1 MSLLVT
7 LLVFIAVV
15 AVVTLVGMRLYV
27 RPKEAMERVAGGIDQ
42 TEHMPAHPSL
52 AIYELIKRLGNFI
65 PQSPKD
71 VTVMQRRLI
80 RAGIRNENAL
90 KILYGAKFVCGVSF
104 PLLMG
109 LGGSTSSM
117 EPSNKIFGVLGAA
130 AAGFFLPNEYVR
142 RMASKR
148 QKEIARG
155 LANALDLL
163 VVCVESGLGL
173 DQAIL
178 QVSKEL
184 EHAHPEIS
192 EEFGFVNLEL
202 KAGKRRV
209 DALRNLAERTG
220 VDDLKK
226 LVAVLIQADRFG
238 TGVAVSLRQHSD
250 FMRVQARQIAEEKA
264 AKLGVKLIFP
274 IFFCILPSLFV
285 VTVGPVAVKIMR
297 ELVPMMNS
305 IQYGLKLRTKE
316 AH

>member
-1 MSLLVT
+1 MPLLVP
-7 LLVFIAVV
+7 LVFIVVMAAVV
-15 AVVTLVGMRLYV
+15 LVGTRMYV
-27 RPKEAMERVAGGIDQ
+27 RPKEAMERVAGGIDPS
-42 TEHMPAHPSL
+42 EHVPTHPSL
-52 AIYELIKRLGNFI
+52 AIHELIKRLGNFI

-90 KILYGAKFVCGVSF
+90 KILYGCKAVFGITLPLLVGVGVSA
-104 PLLMG
+104 
-109 LGGSTSSM
+109 SSM
-117 EPSNKIFGVLGAA
+117 DSTNGIAAILAA
-130 AAGFFLPNEYVR
+130 AAVGFFGPNEYVR
-142 RMASKR
+142 RLAGKR

-184 EHAHPEIS
+184 EHAHPEVS

-238 TGVAVSLRQHSD
+238 TGVAQSLRAHSD

-297 ELVPMMNS
+297 ELVPMMNG
-305 IQYGLKLRTKE
+305 I
-316 AH
+316 

>member
-1 MSLLVT
+1 MSMLLSLLI
-7 LLVFIAVV
+7 FFGIAVV
-15 AVVTLVGMRLYV
+15 GAMFGMKIYV
-27 RPKEAMERVAGGIDQ
+27 RPKEAMDRVVGGVQ
-42 TEHMPAHPSL
+42 QSAEMTPHPSL
-52 AIYELIKRLGNFI
+52 AFHDVIKRLGNFV

-80 RAGIRNENAL
+80 RAGIRKEGAL
-90 KILYGAKFVCGVSF
+90 KVLYGAKAVLGIAF
-104 PLLMG
+104 PLIAVAAVA
-109 LGGSTSSM
+109 GSETDT
-117 EPSNKIFGVLGAA
+117 SNKFIVILLATA
-130 AAGFFLPNEYVR
+130 VGFFGPNEYVR
-142 RMASKR
+142 RRAAKR

-155 LANALDLL
+155 LPNALDLL

-192 EEFGFVNLEL
+192 EEFGLVNLEL

-209 DALRNLAERTG
+209 EALRNLAERTG

-238 TGVAVSLRQHSD
+238 TGVAQSLRAHSD
-250 FMRVQARQIAEEKA
+250 FMRVQARQVAEEKA

-285 VTVGPVAVKIMR
+285 VTVGPVAMKIVR
-297 ELVPMMNS
+297 ELVPMMQN
-305 IQYGLKLRTKE
+305 I
-316 AH
+316 

>member
-1 MSLLVT
+1 MPLL
-7 LLVFIAVV
+7 LAFLVFIAVV
-15 AVVTLVGMRLYV
+15 ALVSLAGMKMYV
-27 RPKEAMERVAGGIDQ
+27 RPKEAMERVAGGID
-42 TEHMPAHPSL
+42 PADHVPTHPSL
-52 AIYELIKRLGNFI
+52 AIHELIKRLGNFI

-90 KILYGAKFVCGVSF
+90 KILYGAKAVCGIAF
-104 PLLMG
+104 PLVMALAVSAS
-109 LGGSTSSM
+109 ST
-117 EPSNKIFGVLGAA
+117 ETSNKIFGVLGAC

-148 QKEIARG
+148 QKQIARG
-155 LANALDLL
+155 LANSLDLM

-238 TGVAVSLRQHSD
+238 TGVAQSLRAHSD
-250 FMRVQARQIAEEKA
+250 FMRVQARQVAEEKA

-285 VTVGPVAVKIMR
+285 VTVGPVAVKIVR
-297 ELVPMMNS
+297 ELIPMMNS
-305 IQYGLKLRTKE
+305 I
-316 AH
+316 

>member
-1 MSLLVT
+1 MPFVM
-7 LLVFIAVV
+7 
-15 AVVTLVGMRLYV
+15 TLVVFLGLALAVAFVGMKLYV
-27 RPKEAMERVAGGIDQ
+27 RPREAMERVVGGIDP
-42 TEHMPAHPSL
+42 TEQAAAHPSL
-52 AIYELIKRLGNFI
+52 AFHDLIKKLGNI
-65 PQSPKD
+65 VPQSPKD

-80 RAGIRNENAL
+80 RAGIRNESAL
-90 KILYGAKFVCGVSF
+90 KILYGAKAALGVAL
-104 PLLMG
+104 PLLTAAVVS
-109 LGGSTSSM
+109 GSSSD
-117 EPSNKIFGVLGAA
+117 SGNKFAAILAA
-130 AAGFFLPNEYVR
+130 AAVGFFGPNEYVR
-142 RMASKR
+142 RLATKR

-155 LANALDLL
+155 LANALDLM

-178 QVSKEL
+178 QVAKEL

-192 EEFGFVNLEL
+192 QEFGLVNLEL

-209 DALRNLAERTG
+209 EALRNLAERTG

-238 TGVAVSLRQHSD
+238 TGVAQSLRAHAD
-250 FMRVQARQIAEEKA
+250 FMRVQARQVAEEKA

-285 VTVGPVAVKIMR
+285 ITVGPVIMKIIR

-305 IQYGLKLRTKE
+305 I
-316 AH
+316 

>member
-1 MSLLVT
+1 MPFLMTAAIFVALV
-7 LLVFIAVV
+7 LAV
-15 AVVTLVGMRLYV
+15 ALAGMKLYV
-27 RPKEAMERVAGGIDQ
+27 RPKEAMERVVGGIEQ
-42 TEHMPAHPSL
+42 AEHMPVHPSL
-52 AIYELIKRLGNFI
+52 AIHELIKRLGNLI

-90 KILYGAKFVCGVSF
+90 KILYGAKAILGVAL
-104 PLLMG
+104 PLLTG
-109 LGGSTSSM
+109 LTLMSSSAD
-117 EPSNKIFGVLGAA
+117 PGNKAA
-130 AAGFFLPNEYVR
+130 AILAATAVGFFGPNEYVR
-142 RMASKR
+142 RLAGKR
-148 QKEIARG
+148 QKEISRG

-192 EEFGFVNLEL
+192 EELGFVNLEL

-209 DALRNLAERTG
+209 EALRNLAERTG

-238 TGVAVSLRQHSD
+238 TGVAQSLRAHAD
-250 FMRVQARQIAEEKA
+250 FMRIQARQVAEEKA

-285 VTVGPVAVKIMR
+285 VTVGPVAMKIVR
-297 ELVPMMNS
+297 ELIPMMNN
-305 IQYGLKLRTKE
+305 I
-316 AH
+316 

>member
-1 MSLLVT
+1 MIIFLAF
-7 LLVFIAVV
+7 LVFVV
-15 AVVTLVGMRLYV
+15 VVGVVTFAGMKMYV
-27 RPKEAMERVAGGIDQ
+27 RPKEAMERVAGGIDPSD
-42 TEHMPAHPSL
+42 HVPVHPSL
-52 AIYELIKRLGNFI
+52 AIHELIKRLGNFI

-90 KILYGAKFVCGVSF
+90 KILYGAKAVCGITL
-104 PLLMG
+104 PLLVAV
-109 LGGSTSSM
+109 LVSSTSA
-117 EPSNKIFGVLGAA
+117 ETSNKIFGVLAAA
-130 AAGFFLPNEYVR
+130 AAGFFGPNEYVR
-142 RMASKR
+142 RLASKR
-148 QKEIARG
+148 QKEISKG

-178 QVSKEL
+178 QVSQEL
-184 EHAHPEIS
+184 KHAHPEIS

-238 TGVAVSLRQHSD
+238 TGVAQSLRAHSD

-305 IQYGLKLRTKE
+305 I
-316 AH
+316 

>member
-1 MSLLVT
+1 MFLITILIFLAVVGLVT
-7 LLVFIAVV
+7 TA
-15 AVVTLVGMRLYV
+15 GMRMYV
-27 RPKEAMERVAGGIDQ
+27 RPKEAMERVVGLAEGPEAQQI
-42 TEHMPAHPSL
+42 AHPSL
-52 AIYELIKRLGNFI
+52 AFHELIKKIGNII

-90 KILYGAKFVCGVSF
+90 KILYGAKALFGVALPVLTATFVVGVSTDS
-104 PLLMG
+104 G
-109 LGGSTSSM
+109 
-117 EPSNKIFGVLGAA
+117 NKFAAILIAGAV
-130 AAGFFLPNEYVR
+130 GFFGPNEYVR
-142 RMASKR
+142 RLARKR
-148 QKEIARG
+148 QHEIARG
-155 LANALDLL
+155 LPNALDLL

-184 EHAHPEIS
+184 DKAHPEIS
-192 EEFGFVNLEL
+192 EEFGFVTLEL

-209 DALRNLAERTG
+209 EALRNLAERTG

-238 TGVAVSLRQHSD
+238 TGVAQSLRAHSD
-250 FMRVQARQIAEEKA
+250 FMRIQARQVAEEKA

-285 VTVGPVAVKIMR
+285 VTVGPVAMKIVR
-297 ELVPMMNS
+297 ELIPMMNN
-305 IQYGLKLRTKE
+305 I
-316 AH
+316 

>member
-1 MSLLVT
+1 MPFLLTV
-7 LLVFIAVV
+7 LIFVVLAMGIAG
-15 AVVTLVGMRLYV
+15 VGMRVYV
-27 RPKEAMERVAGGIDQ
+27 RPKEAMERVAGGSQAADQ
-42 TEHMPAHPSL
+42 MPSHPSL
-52 AIYELIKRLGNFI
+52 AMHDLIKKLGNII

-80 RAGIRNENAL
+80 RAGVRNPSAL
-90 KILYGAKFVCGVSF
+90 KLLYGSKLVLGVTL
-104 PLLMG
+104 PLITAVSIA
-109 LGGSTSSM
+109 GGSADTG
-117 EPSNKIFGVLGAA
+117 NKFAA
-130 AAGFFLPNEYVR
+130 ILAAGAVGFFGPNEYVR

-148 QKEIARG
+148 QKEISKG

-192 EEFGFVNLEL
+192 EEFGLVNLEL

-209 DALRNLAERTG
+209 EALRNLAERTG

-238 TGVAVSLRQHSD
+238 TGVAQSLRAHSD
-250 FMRVQARQIAEEKA
+250 FMRVQARQVAEEKA

-285 VTVGPVAVKIMR
+285 VTVGPVAMKIVR
-297 ELVPMMNS
+297 ELIPMMNN
-305 IQYGLKLRTKE
+305 I
-316 AH
+316 